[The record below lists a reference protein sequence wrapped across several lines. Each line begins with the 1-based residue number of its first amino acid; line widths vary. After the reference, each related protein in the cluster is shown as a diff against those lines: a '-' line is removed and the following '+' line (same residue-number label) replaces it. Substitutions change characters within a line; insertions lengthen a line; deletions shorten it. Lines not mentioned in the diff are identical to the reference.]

1 MLDVKPTPTPS
12 DTLTALSKGEENYW
26 FARHSKSII
35 FLIVMLTIVGIYEAL
50 SIPVAVFPTTNFPRV
65 IIGVDNGVMPIEQM
79 EVTITRPLEQAV
91 NSVPGLEQ
99 VRSVTSRGSAEINLF
114 FDWSVDMLE
123 TLQLVDS
130 AVSRIQSSLPS
141 TAQIQT
147 HRLDFASFPI
157 IGYSLT
163 SDKVPQTQLWELATY
178 EIKPRLNRLNGVASV
193 LVQGG
198 QQPEIHV
205 TIDPAQMLRSHVA
218 VSDILTAINRTNVI
232 DSPGLLTRNHQL
244 FLGLVTAQVHT
255 PEEISD
261 IVIKNVNS
269 VPVRIQDVG
278 TVAPAVAPV
287 YTAVSANEKPA
298 VLLSV
303 NRQPDSNTVQ
313 VADEVH
319 QEMESI
325 RPTLPSG
332 VEMRPFYDQS
342 NIVKESIASVRDAI
356 IIGLFLAG
364 FIIWLF
370 LRDWGTAVM
379 TGLVVPVTIVVTFI
393 AMKLLGQSFNLMTLG
408 GLAAAVG
415 LVIDDKIVVVENIVL
430 HRDSGQGPLAATASA
445 LKELT
450 TPLIGSTLTPIVVFL
465 PLIMITGVTGVFF
478 SALAIAMSVA
488 LLTSLVLALVWTS
501 NLGTRLIR
509 RGKGAHEATER
520 GVFGRVVRFYERWVR
535 RSLEHPIVLGIFCVL
550 LVAVSYLSYRQL
562 GSGLLPA
569 FDEGGFIL
577 DYVMPP
583 GSSLQETNRVLN
595 HVERIIRATPEV
607 ESTSRRTGL
616 QLGIFPVTEPNTGDF
631 TVKLKDERKRGIE
644 EVISEIRE
652 KVRSAE
658 PVLDAEFIQVLQDMI
673 GDLTGAPQPVV
684 VKLFS
689 DNTDLLKDWAPQVAD
704 ALMKVDIGGRK
715 PIVDIEDGI
724 ENTTSGPAVV
734 FNVNPDSAARAG
746 FGADDLGVVA
756 TAIMEGE
763 PAIQPV
769 IINERPY
776 TLRVRYPAANRT
788 SLEAMSNTML
798 VNSNGSTS
806 TLGSL
811 TAIAEAPGQTEV
823 LRENLQRDANV
834 TARLEGIDLGTG
846 IAAVQ
851 KTVADLKL
859 PPAIRVEYGGTYQEQ
874 QRSFRDLVTVL
885 VLAVVLIFLVLLF
898 EFRAFSAPIA
908 ILSSAVL
915 STSGVFF
922 ALLITRTEFNVS
934 SFMGLIM
941 VIGIVAKNGI
951 LLLDANQK
959 YRAEGMPAEE
969 AMIQAG
975 RRRLR
980 PIVMTALAAV
990 AGMLP
995 LALAIGAGSQMLQP
1009 LAIAVIGGILISMV
1023 LSLIITPA
1031 IQYVLERKQVSA

>member
-1 MLDVKPTPTPS
+1 MLR
-12 DTLTALSKGEENYW
+12 TADRPMIDDENPDKYW
-26 FARHSKSII
+26 FARHSQSII
-35 FLIVMLTIVGIYEAL
+35 FLIIILAIIGIYEAYQL
-50 SIPVAVFPTTNFPRV
+50 PVAVFPTTNFPL
-65 IIGVDNGVMPIEQM
+65 IKIGVDNGVMPIEQM
-79 EVTITRPLEQAV
+79 EVTITRPIEQAV
-91 NSVPGLEQ
+91 NIVPGLES
-99 VRSVTSRGSAEINLF
+99 VRSVTSRGSADIDLF
-114 FDWSVDMLE
+114 FDWNVNMLE
-123 TLQLVDS
+123 TLQMVDA

-141 TAQIQT
+141 TAKIET
-147 HRLDFASFPI
+147 HRMDFSSFPI

-163 SDKVPQTQLWELATY
+163 SDKVPQTDLWETATY
-178 EIKPRLNRLNGVASV
+178 DIKPRLNRLSGVATV
-193 LVQGG
+193 VVQGG
-198 QQPEIHV
+198 QEPEFHV
-205 TIDPAQMLRSHVA
+205 TVDPAKMLRA
-218 VSDILTAINRTNVI
+218 KVSVNDILGAINHTNII
-232 DSPGLLTRNHQL
+232 DSPGLMSRNHQL
-244 FLGLVTAQVHT
+244 FLGLVDGQVHN
-255 PEEISD
+255 PQEISN
-261 IVIKNVNS
+261 IVVKTINN
-269 VPVRIQDVG
+269 VPVRVGDVG
-278 TVAPAVAPV
+278 TIAPAVAPV
-287 YTAVSANEKPA
+287 YTVVSANGKPA
-298 VLLSV
+298 VLLSI

-313 VADEVH
+313 VADEVRK
-319 QEMESI
+319 EMEAI
-325 RPTLPSG
+325 RPTLPAG
-332 VEMRPFYDQS
+332 VDVRPFYDQS
-342 NIVKESIASVRDAI
+342 NIVTESIHSVRDAI
-356 IIGLFLAG
+356 IIGLLLAAL
-364 FIIWLF
+364 IIWLF
-370 LRDWGTAVM
+370 LRDWGTALM
-379 TGLVVPVTIVVTFI
+379 TGLVVPVTMFVTFI

-450 TPLIGSTLTPIVVFL
+450 IPLIGSTLTPIVVFL
-465 PLIMITGVTGVFF
+465 PLITITGVTGTFF

-501 NLGTRLIR
+501 NLGARLIR
-509 RGKGAHEATER
+509 RGKAAHEASEH
-520 GVFGRVVRFYERWVR
+520 GFFGHVIRFYERWVR
-535 RSLEHPIVLGIFCVL
+535 RSLEHPIILGIFCL
-550 LVAVSYLSYRQL
+550 LLIAVSYLSYRQL

-577 DYVMPP
+577 DYVMPA

-595 HVERIIRATPEV
+595 HVERILRETPEV

-616 QLGIFPVTEPNTGDF
+616 QMGVFPVTEPNTGDF
-631 TVKLKDERKRGIE
+631 TVRLKDERKRGIDA
-644 EVISEIRE
+644 VISDVRE
-652 KVRSAE
+652 RITKAE
-658 PVLDAEFIQVLQDMI
+658 PVLDVEFVQWLQEMI
-673 GDLTGAPQPVV
+673 GDLTGAPEPVV

-689 DNTDLLKDWAPQVAD
+689 DDPDLLKDWAPQVAD
-704 ALMKVDIGGRK
+704 ALEKIDIGGKK
-715 PIVDIEDGI
+715 PIVDIENGI
-724 ENTTSGPAVV
+724 ENTTSGPAVM
-734 FNVNPDSAARAG
+734 FNVNPEGAARAG

-756 TAIMEGE
+756 TALIEGE
-763 PAIQPV
+763 PAALPV
-769 IINERPY
+769 IVNDRPY
-776 TLRVRYPAANRT
+776 NLRVRYPASNRA

-798 VNSNGSTS
+798 VNSNGATA
-806 TLGSL
+806 TLASL
-811 TAIAEAPGQTEV
+811 TSISEAPGQTEV
-823 LRENLQRDANV
+823 LRENLQRVVNV
-834 TARLEGIDLGTG
+834 TARLEGVDMGTG
-846 IAAVQ
+846 VGAVQ

-874 QRSFRDLVTVL
+874 QKSFRDLITVL

-898 EFRAFSAPIA
+898 EFRSFTAPTA

-915 STSGVFF
+915 STSGVFL

-959 YRAEGMPAEE
+959 YRAAGMPIEE

-1031 IQYVLERKQVSA
+1031 IQYVLTRDHIHGDEQAA

>member
-1 MLDVKPTPTPS
+1 MLTTVS
-12 DTLTALSKGEENYW
+12 TLEERSENYW
-26 FARHSKSII
+26 FDRHSKSII
-35 FLIVMLTIVGIYEAL
+35 FLIIILGIIGIYEAFQL
-50 SIPVAVFPTTNFPRV
+50 PVAVFPTTNFPL
-65 IIGVDNGVMPIEQM
+65 IKIGVDNGVMPIEQM
-79 EVTITRPLEQAV
+79 EVTITRPIEQAV
-91 NSVPGLEQ
+91 NIVPGLQ
-99 VRSVTSRGSAEINLF
+99 SVRSVTSRGSADIDLF
-114 FDWSVDMLE
+114 FDWGVNMIE
-123 TLQLVDS
+123 TLQLVDA
-130 AVSRIQSSLPS
+130 AVSRIQSSLPP
-141 TAQIQT
+141 TAKIET
-147 HRLDFASFPI
+147 NRMDFASFPI

-163 SDKVPQTQLWELATY
+163 SDKVPQTDLWELATY
-178 EIKPRLNRLNGVASV
+178 DIKPRLNRLGGVARV
-193 LVQGG
+193 VVQGG
-198 QQPEIHV
+198 QQPEFHV
-205 TIDPAQMLRSHVA
+205 TVDPAKMLRA
-218 VSDILTAINRTNVI
+218 RVSVNDILNALNHTNII
-232 DSPGLLTRNHQL
+232 DSPGLMSRNHQL
-244 FLGLVTAQVHT
+244 FLGLVSGQVHS
-255 PEEISD
+255 PEEISS
-261 IVIKNVNS
+261 VVVKTVNN
-269 VPVRIQDVG
+269 VPVRVGDVG
-278 TVAPAVAPV
+278 AVGPAVAPV
-287 YTAVSANEKPA
+287 YTVVTANGKPA
-298 VLLSV
+298 VLLSI
-303 NRQPDSNTVQ
+303 NRQPDSNTVE

-319 QEMESI
+319 REMDAI
-325 RPTLPSG
+325 RPSLPAG
-332 VEMRPFYDQS
+332 VEVRPFYDQS

-356 IIGLFLAG
+356 VIGLFLAAL
-364 FIIWLF
+364 IIWLF

-379 TGLVVPVTIVVTFI
+379 TGLVVPVTMFVTFI

-450 TPLIGSTLTPIVVFL
+450 IPLIGSTLTPIVVFL

-652 KVRSAE
+652 KLRREE
-658 PVLDAEFIQVLQDMI
+658 PVLDIEFVQLLQDMI

-689 DNTDLLKDWAPQVAD
+689 DNPDLLKDWAPQVAD
-704 ALMKVDIGGRK
+704 ALMKVNIGGHK

-859 PPAIRVEYGGTYQEQ
+859 PPAIRVEYGGAYQEQ

-941 VIGIVAKNGI
+941 VVGIVAKNGI

-959 YRAEGMPAEE
+959 YRAAGMPVED

-995 LALAIGAGSQMLQP
+995 LALALGAGSQMLQP

-1031 IQYVLERKQVSA
+1031 IQYYLTRS

>member
-1 MLDVKPTPTPS
+1 MLTTVS
-12 DTLTALSKGEENYW
+12 TLEERSENYW
-26 FARHSKSII
+26 FDRHSKSII
-35 FLIVMLTIVGIYEAL
+35 FLIIILGIIGIYEAFQL
-50 SIPVAVFPTTNFPRV
+50 PVAVFPTTNFPL
-65 IIGVDNGVMPIEQM
+65 IKIGVDNGVMPIEQM
-79 EVTITRPLEQAV
+79 EVTITRPIEQAV
-91 NSVPGLEQ
+91 NIVPGLQ
-99 VRSVTSRGSAEINLF
+99 SVRSVTSRGSADIDLF
-114 FDWSVDMLE
+114 FDWGVNMIE
-123 TLQLVDS
+123 TLQLVDA
-130 AVSRIQSSLPS
+130 AVSRIQSSLPP
-141 TAQIQT
+141 TAKIET
-147 HRLDFASFPI
+147 NRMDFASFPI

-163 SDKVPQTQLWELATY
+163 SEKVPQTDLWELATY
-178 EIKPRLNRLNGVASV
+178 DIKPRLNRLGGVARV
-193 LVQGG
+193 VVQGG
-198 QQPEIHV
+198 QQPEFHV
-205 TIDPAQMLRSHVA
+205 TVDPAKMLRA
-218 VSDILTAINRTNVI
+218 RVSVNDILNALNHTNII
-232 DSPGLLTRNHQL
+232 DSPGLMSRNHQL
-244 FLGLVTAQVHT
+244 FLGLVSGQVHS
-255 PEEISD
+255 PEEISG
-261 IVIKNVNS
+261 VVVKTVNN
-269 VPVRIQDVG
+269 VPVKVGDVG
-278 TVAPAVAPV
+278 AVGPAVAPV
-287 YTAVSANEKPA
+287 YTVVTANGKPA
-298 VLLSV
+298 VLLSI
-303 NRQPDSNTVQ
+303 NRQPDSNTVE

-319 QEMESI
+319 REMDAI
-325 RPTLPSG
+325 RPSLPAG
-332 VEMRPFYDQS
+332 VEVRPFYDQS

-356 IIGLFLAG
+356 VIGLFLAAL
-364 FIIWLF
+364 IIWLF

-379 TGLVVPVTIVVTFI
+379 TGLVVPVTMFITFI

-450 TPLIGSTLTPIVVFL
+450 IPLIGSTLTPIVVFL

-652 KVRSAE
+652 KVRREE
-658 PVLDAEFIQVLQDMI
+658 PVLDIEFVQLLQDMI

-689 DNTDLLKDWAPQVAD
+689 DNPDLLKDWAPQVAD
-704 ALMKVDIGGRK
+704 ALMKVNIGGHK

-941 VIGIVAKNGI
+941 VVGIVAKNGI

-959 YRAEGMPAEE
+959 YRAAGMPVED

-995 LALAIGAGSQMLQP
+995 LALALGAGSQMLQP

-1031 IQYVLERKQVSA
+1031 IQYYLTRS